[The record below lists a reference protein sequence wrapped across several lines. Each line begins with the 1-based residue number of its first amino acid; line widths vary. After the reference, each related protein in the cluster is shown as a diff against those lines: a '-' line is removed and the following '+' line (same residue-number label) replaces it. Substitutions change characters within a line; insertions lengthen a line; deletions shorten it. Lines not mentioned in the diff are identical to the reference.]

1 MYRNFLKRLFDV
13 ILAIILMVI
22 LFPVFLIC
30 ALAVKLDSEG
40 PIIFKQERS
49 GKDGKVFKMCKFRSM
64 VKNNDVHDL
73 KCEDKVTKVGA
84 FLRSTSLDEIP
95 QLYNILKGEMSFIGP
110 RPWITD
116 YSKYFTD
123 NQRRRLEVRPGLT
136 GLAQCS
142 GRNDITIR
150 EKIDLDVYY
159 VDHLSFWMDVNV
171 IIKTI
176 QAVISRK
183 GIESNKSSIQK
194 ELNELK
200 GQIN

>member
-30 ALAVKLDSEG
+30 A
-40 PIIFKQERS
+40 FKQERS

-123 NQRRRLEVRPGLT
+123 NQRRRLEQYIGLYQ
-136 GLAQCS
+136 LVMRRQY
-142 GRNDITIR
+142 I
-150 EKIDLDVYY
+150 Y
-159 VDHLSFWMDVNV
+159 
-171 IIKTI
+171 
-176 QAVISRK
+176 
-183 GIESNKSSIQK
+183 
-194 ELNELK
+194 
-200 GQIN
+200 